1 MKAENSRMV
10 EEMQKMQEDFGMVS
24 CPGILRSCPSLC
36 CPATPALQPLEAP
49 SMKGTR
55 RDEQE
60 GCPRLFMGIVGCW
73 VKGSSQ
79 PTWSPPLSFCQHCP
93 REGRSAPLPTGQ
105 AGGRGHCLPQ
115 TRLLRHL

>member
-24 CPGILRSCPSLC
+24 CPGILRSRPSLC

-55 RDEQE
+55 RDERE

-79 PTWSPPLSFCQHCP
+79 PTWSPPTFLLPALSQGGQKGTTAH
-93 REGRSAPLPTGQ
+93 RSGWW
-105 AGGRGHCLPQ
+105 
-115 TRLLRHL
+115 